1 MNDNEFL
8 SKRSSSDLIS
18 QTGIEV
24 KEVEFKE
31 FDRRLKSAQ
40 NPSQRRLER
49 RGFITEVEHLIQD
62 INIKT
67 ARAYSTRH
75 LKK

>member
-1 MNDNEFL
+1 MNENEFQRHPDKL
-8 SKRSSSDLIS
+8 AS

-31 FDRRLKSAQ
+31 FDRRLKPAQ
-40 NPSQRRLER
+40 NPLQRKFER

-67 ARAYSTRH
+67 ARAYSMKH